1 MTDNTI
7 PSYDELL
14 LKDLMQFSYLLER
27 GMMPH
32 EAVET
37 MIKHNQGLEDTC
49 RYLSA
54 MVNAIKI
61 YQSEMGEL
69 KDE

>member
-7 PSYDELL
+7 L
-14 LKDLMQFSYLLER
+14 LKDLMQFSYHLEK

-32 EAVET
+32 EAVEI
-37 MIKHNQGLEDTC
+37 MIKHNQELKDT
-49 RYLSA
+49 RKYLSA
-54 MVNAIKI
+54 MVNAIEAYQK

>member
-1 MTDNTI
+1 MSDNT
-7 PSYDELL
+7 LL

-37 MIKHNQGLEDTC
+37 MIKHNQKLEDTC
-49 RYLSA
+49 KYLSA
-54 MVNAIKI
+54 MVNAIKV
-61 YQSEMGEL
+61 YQSEMGKL

>member
-1 MTDNTI
+1 MTDNNI
-7 PSYDELL
+7 L
-14 LKDLMQFSYLLER
+14 LKDLMQFSYLLET

-37 MIKHNQGLEDTC
+37 MIKHNQELENTC
-49 RYLSA
+49 KYLSA
-54 MVNAIKI
+54 IVNAIKV